1 MFSSGFPLV
10 WPVRLVSRLFTSL
23 FGGPAASNPYWTLDE
38 LAELSERIGASDL
51 GSPSQ
56 ELLRSIIDASP
67 DLIINGSSA
76 GLTGQFSAPNLITHK
91 DQVYYDLNYSLE
103 ATPFCE
109 WAKAISP
116 NVYDGIGMLVN
127 QAAYSFN
134 YWFGVKPNT
143 DKVLSDLKSL

>member
-1 MFSSGFPLV
+1 MIIGA
-10 WPVRLVSRLFTSL
+10 
-23 FGGPAASNPYWTLDE
+23 GAASESILYKIIE
-38 LAELSERIGASDL
+38 ERPKQITINNRTEERAASLVKKYKPLFSDINVAKNN
-51 GSPSQ
+51 Q
-56 ELLRSIIDASP
+56 NDASP

-76 GLTGQFSAPNLITHK
+76 GLTGLFSAPNLITHK
-91 DQVYYDLNYSLE
+91 DQVFYDLNYSLE

-134 YWFGVKPNT
+134 NWFGVKPNT

>member
-1 MFSSGFPLV
+1 MIIGA
-10 WPVRLVSRLFTSL
+10 
-23 FGGPAASNPYWTLDE
+23 GAASESILYKIIE
-38 LAELSERIGASDL
+38 ERPKQIIINNRTEERAASL
-51 GSPSQ
+51 VKKYK
-56 ELLRSIIDASP
+56 LLFSDIDVAKNNQNDASP

-91 DQVYYDLNYSLE
+91 DQVFYDLNYSLE

-134 YWFGVKPNT
+134 NWFGVKPNT

>member
-1 MFSSGFPLV
+1 MIIGAGAASESILYKIIEEKPKQIIINNRTEEKAASLV
-10 WPVRLVSRLFTSL
+10 KKYKSL
-23 FGGPAASNPYWTLDE
+23 F
-38 LAELSERIGASDL
+38 SD
-51 GSPSQ
+51 
-56 ELLRSIIDASP
+56 IDINVATNDQSDTSP

-91 DQVYYDLNYSLE
+91 DQVFYDLNYSLE

-134 YWFGVKPNT
+134 NWFGVKPNT
-143 DKVLSDLKSL
+143 DKVLSDLRSL